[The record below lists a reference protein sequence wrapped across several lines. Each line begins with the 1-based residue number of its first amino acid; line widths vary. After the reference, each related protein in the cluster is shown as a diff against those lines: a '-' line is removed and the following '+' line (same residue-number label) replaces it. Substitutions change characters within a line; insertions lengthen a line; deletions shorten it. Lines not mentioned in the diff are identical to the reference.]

1 MNIVEK
7 TFAKKW
13 LHDNGISIEHDC
25 SQEPVFDAVLQIEL
39 SNGIV
44 TFATRNLE
52 DFIFSCIVKNHIPY
66 SKFPPKY
73 KNDVN
78 FISNV
83 CYAMPSILNEIY
95 YVNHALF
102 ERVVASNTSLMYSS
116 FVNKDVKKALRKNF
130 KVLKNR
136 NQFTI

>member
-13 LHDNGISIEHDC
+13 LHDNGISIEQEC

-39 SNGIV
+39 NNGVV
-44 TFATRNLE
+44 TFATRNLD
-52 DFIFSCIVKNHIPY
+52 DFIFSCIVKNRIPY
-66 SKFPPKY
+66 SKFPSKY
-73 KNDVN
+73 KNNVN
-78 FISNV
+78 FVSNV

-95 YVNHALF
+95 DDNPTLF
-102 ERVVASNTSLMYSS
+102 ERIVATNTSLMYSS
-116 FVNKDVKKALRKNF
+116 LVNKDVKKALRKNF